1 MQNFIPAKKSLGQNF
16 LQNENILKK
25 IAESCSTN
33 ESDIIIEIG
42 PGKGALTKHL
52 IKKNSYLICYEIDER
67 MKPILDKFNN
77 NKTKIIYQDFLKSD
91 LKNDLKNL
99 KYENIYIIANIPY
112 YITTPIIKHVINT
125 PKLKTMTLLVQKEVA
140 KRLSA
145 KPGSKDYG
153 SLTVFLNYYFNISY
167 LFDVKNTCFIPI
179 PKVDSAVIQFTT
191 KKIKPCLKN
200 EEFFFQLVEDA
211 FKMKRKTLK
220 NNLKSYDW
228 AKIEE
233 VLINHKLS
241 TLIRA
246 EQIPL
251 ELYIEIANF
260 LKGKK

>member
-1 MQNFIPAKKSLGQNF
+1 MQNFIPAKKSLGQYF

-112 YITTPIIKHVINT
+112 YITTPIIKHV
-125 PKLKTMTLLVQKEVA
+125 
-140 KRLSA
+140 S
-145 KPGSKDYG
+145 
-153 SLTVFLNYYFNISY
+153 
-167 LFDVKNTCFIPI
+167 
-179 PKVDSAVIQFTT
+179 
-191 KKIKPCLKN
+191 
-200 EEFFFQLVEDA
+200 
-211 FKMKRKTLK
+211 
-220 NNLKSYDW
+220 
-228 AKIEE
+228 
-233 VLINHKLS
+233 KLS
-241 TLIRA
+241 TG
-246 EQIPL
+246 
-251 ELYIEIANF
+251 NNNT
-260 LKGKK
+260 